1 VSSSRPATAFES
13 LELGGFDRADLD
25 ALSNLVEVPRSIGAL
40 DVTTE
45 KQTKIPRTTEQ
56 PVIMSEDVV
65 AAKAVI
71 AGTLGTICALA
82 AVSWVVASGGG
93 PALAV
98 LGALLAG
105 VAAGG
110 IGYVATPRLLGSER
124 TKSSESLAAVSG
136 FNLRVRV
143 GSRDREQKAQE
154 ILRERGAS
162 AIRARDSE
170 IEKRPEDIPFSSLRP
185 DPWLGNDRLGQP

>member
-1 VSSSRPATAFES
+1 MSESLHPVIARARVREVVGVFESPRDLETAFES

-82 AVSWVVASGGG
+82 AVS
-93 PALAV
+93 
-98 LGALLAG
+98 
-105 VAAGG
+105 
-110 IGYVATPRLLGSER
+110 
-124 TKSSESLAAVSG
+124 
-136 FNLRVRV
+136 
-143 GSRDREQKAQE
+143 
-154 ILRERGAS
+154 
-162 AIRARDSE
+162 
-170 IEKRPEDIPFSSLRP
+170 
-185 DPWLGNDRLGQP
+185 